1 MALDENPLFTTYN
14 DIISWYIRKNGVTKE
29 IISARTGIAVRT
41 LTSLFSKNAASQ
53 KHSIRLLIA
62 LAVGLK
68 MLPAHAELMINLNG
82 QFLRDSDITERY
94 YKYLI
99 SAGSFGCV
107 AACNDFLVEHGFKP
121 LTDNENISIFE

>member
-1 MALDENPLFTTYN
+1 MALNENPLFRTY
-14 DIISWYIRKNGVTKE
+14 DDLISWYIKKNGVSKE

-41 LTSLFSKNAASQ
+41 LTSLFSKSAGDK
-53 KHSIRLLIA
+53 KHALRLLVA

-68 MLPAHAELMINLNG
+68 MTPLHAEQMINLNG
-82 QFLRDSDITERY
+82 QFLRDSEPIERY

-99 SAGSFGCV
+99 SVGSFYCV